1 MEMKLGYAAGSGRKA
16 VMMWPV
22 YLCFIVFGMLIP
34 FTKPAMQTMTFV
46 YSILLSL
53 AVGLLMVNLL
63 IMLFNMAN
71 PKLRLD
77 AAAQF
82 ASKAVSA
89 GMLFMI
95 PFTVLAVLAQ
105 FLLGWNAVMPFA
117 SAAIMT
123 SAATAGTEVMKE
135 GAQGIKNVMIP
146 SVLAFLLSTG
156 WMLLIGLLP

>member
-1 MEMKLGYAAGSGRKA
+1 MEMKLGHAADSSRKT
-16 VMMWPV
+16 VLLWPV

-34 FTKPAMQTMTFV
+34 FTKTDFQAMTFV

-53 AVGLLMVNLL
+53 AVGLLTVKLL
-63 IMLFNMAN
+63 IILFNMAN
-71 PKLRLD
+71 PKLL
-77 AAAQF
+77 ATAGQF
-82 ASKAVSA
+82 AGEAVGA

-123 SAATAGTEVMKE
+123 SVATAGTEVMKK
-135 GAQGIKNVMIP
+135 GAQGMKNVLIP
-146 SVLAFLLSTG
+146 SVVAFLLSTG
-156 WMLLIGLLP
+156 WMLLIGILP